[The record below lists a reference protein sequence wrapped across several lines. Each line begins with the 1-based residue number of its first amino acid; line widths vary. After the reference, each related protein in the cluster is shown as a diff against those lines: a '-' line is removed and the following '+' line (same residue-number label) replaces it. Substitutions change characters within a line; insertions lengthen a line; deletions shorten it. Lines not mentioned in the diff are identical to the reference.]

1 MPMQRQKRKSRK
13 MVTGSSE
20 KRRSHGNTKNY
31 QPGVGDGVRADS
43 ANFVSGIMRLTGK
56 FKAICG
62 LAALL
67 PVIVLVSCSQKTPS
81 GTSAANSGSASARLS
96 DTPSGFYVPQ
106 GAVFDVKYT
115 DNTVRI
121 DLATVQKTLRSVSD
135 DARVFVFGSPDSK
148 LAELQP
154 GKVMFLE
161 HLGARRVVAVQRQG
175 AQTAVLTEFAALT
188 DFIQDGRIEFSAPID
203 FRRRRAEALP
213 PAHYDAFDRFR
224 AWFEP
229 PVYASENKAS
239 IGLTTS
245 GKINEWE
252 YELEGE
258 PEGDGFKLSLT
269 AEKKLAGL
277 TAKIKTDGEISHI
290 STAFK
295 ATISGGKVQE
305 MKYSTPLQGK
315 FHVSWAALT
324 SGENS
329 GIGEARLKLPPFAKD
344 VFDIYG
350 LPVLFRIDEALI
362 FKPGFGTKH
371 DAAEGGFNVNYDG
384 TGGLSV
390 KGEQST
396 PEGSMKGDPELEKTT
411 ASSMAAHGIV
421 LAINAP
427 KVSISIGTESMME
440 AIKEAL
446 PKTLEDKVAQVLEN
460 GPFGLGGLV
469 KKAKEDFFKLEG
481 AAYVQLVTE
490 FDYAGSGPLSVVP
503 CSMTH
508 FNFFAQAGAD
518 AQIGLVKGES
528 PHLDLYKTSKTIRD
542 PDVNICG
549 QK

>member
-1 MPMQRQKRKSRK
+1 MK
-13 MVTGSSE
+13 V
-20 KRRSHGNTKNY
+20 
-31 QPGVGDGVRADS
+31 
-43 ANFVSGIMRLTGK
+43 TGK
-56 FKAICG
+56 FKESLR

-67 PVIVLVSCSQKTPS
+67 PLIALVSCSQKTPV
-81 GTSAANSGSASARLS
+81 GASAANSDSARAPLP
-96 DTPSGFYVPQ
+96 DTPSRFYVPK

-135 DARVFVFGSPDSK
+135 DARVFVFDGPDSK
-148 LAELQP
+148 LANLQP

-203 FRRRRAEALP
+203 FRRRHAELLP
-213 PAHYDAFDRFR
+213 PPRNHDALDRFL
-224 AWFEP
+224 AWLAP

-245 GKINEWE
+245 GKINDWE
-252 YELEGE
+252 YQLEGE
-258 PEGDGFKLSLT
+258 PEGDGFKLSLEV
-269 AEKKLAGL
+269 EKKVAGL
-277 TAKIKTDGEISHI
+277 TAKVKTEGEISHI
-290 STAFK
+290 STVFK
-295 ATISGGKVQE
+295 ANIHGGKIQE

-315 FHVSWAALT
+315 LHVSWAALT

-371 DAAEGGFNVNYDG
+371 DAAEGGFNLNYDG

-411 ASSMAAHGIV
+411 AESMAAHGIV
-421 LAINAP
+421 LAIDAP
-427 KVSISIGTESMME
+427 KVSVSVGTESMME

-446 PKTLEDKVAQVLEN
+446 PKTLEDKVAQLLEN
-460 GPFGLGGLV
+460 GPFGLGGLA

-508 FNFFAQAGAD
+508 FNFYAQAGAD
-518 AQIGLVKGES
+518 AQIGMVKAES
-528 PHLDLYKTSKTIRD
+528 PHLDLYKTSKTIRN
-542 PDVNICG
+542 PDINACG

>member
-1 MPMQRQKRKSRK
+1 
-13 MVTGSSE
+13 VSE
-20 KRRSHGNTKNY
+20 
-31 QPGVGDGVRADS
+31 
-43 ANFVSGIMRLTGK
+43 
-56 FKAICG
+56 
-62 LAALL
+62 
-67 PVIVLVSCSQKTPS
+67 
-81 GTSAANSGSASARLS
+81 
-96 DTPSGFYVPQ
+96 
-106 GAVFDVKYT
+106 
-115 DNTVRI
+115 
-121 DLATVQKTLRSVSD
+121 
-135 DARVFVFGSPDSK
+135 DARVFVFEGSDSK
-148 LAELQP
+148 VADLQP

-161 HLGARRVVAVQRQG
+161 HLGARRVVSVQKQG
-175 AQTAVLTEFAALT
+175 SQTAVLTEPAALT

-203 FRRRRAEALP
+203 FRRRHAELLP
-213 PAHYDAFDRFR
+213 LPRNYQVFDHFR
-224 AWFEP
+224 TWLEPP

-245 GKINEWE
+245 GKINDWE
-252 YELEGE
+252 YQLDGE
-258 PEGDGFKLSLT
+258 PEGDGFKLSLEV
-269 AEKKLAGL
+269 EKKLAGL
-277 TAKIKTDGEISHI
+277 TAKVKTEGTISHI

-295 ATISGGKVQE
+295 ANIRGGKMQE
-305 MKYSTPLQGK
+305 MEYSTPLQGK
-315 FHVSWAALT
+315 LHVSWAVLT

-371 DAAEGGFNVNYDG
+371 DAAEGGFNINYNG

-411 ASSMAAHGIV
+411 AESMAAHGIV
-421 LAINAP
+421 LAIDAP
-427 KVSISIGTESMME
+427 KVSVSVGTESMME

-469 KKAKEDFFKLEG
+469 KKAREDFFKLEG

-490 FDYAGSGPLSVVP
+490 FDYAGSGPLSLVP

-508 FNFFAQAGAD
+508 VNFFAQAGAD
-518 AQIGLVKGES
+518 AQIGMVKGES
-528 PHLDLYKTSKTIRD
+528 PHLDLYKTSKTIRE
-542 PDVNICG
+542 PDVNACG

>member
-1 MPMQRQKRKSRK
+1 MR
-13 MVTGSSE
+13 VTGS
-20 KRRSHGNTKNY
+20 
-31 QPGVGDGVRADS
+31 
-43 ANFVSGIMRLTGK
+43 
-56 FKAICG
+56 FKAI
-62 LAALL
+62 LRVAALL
-67 PVIVLVSCSQKTPS
+67 PLIALLSCSKKTPT
-81 GTSAANSGSASARLS
+81 GPSAANADSASAPLS
-96 DTPSGFYVPQ
+96 DTPPDFYTPK

-121 DLATVQKTLRSVSD
+121 DLATVQKTLRSVSG
-135 DARVFVFGSPDSK
+135 DARVFVFEGSNSK
-148 LAELQP
+148 LADLQP

-161 HLGARRVVAVQRQG
+161 HLGARRVVAVERHG

-188 DFIQDGRIEFSAPID
+188 DFIQDGRIEFSAPIN
-203 FRRRRAEALP
+203 FRRRRAELLP
-213 PAHYDAFDRFR
+213 PSRNYAGLGHFLG
-224 AWFEP
+224 WFAP
-229 PVYASENKAS
+229 QPVYASEENKTS

-258 PEGDGFKLSLT
+258 PEGDGFKLSLDV
-269 AEKKLAGL
+269 EKKLAGL
-277 TAKIKTDGEISHI
+277 TAKVKTEGEISHI

-295 ATISGGKVQE
+295 ATIHGGKIQE
-305 MKYSTPLQGK
+305 MEYSTPLQGK
-315 FHVSWAALT
+315 LHVSWAALT
-324 SGENS
+324 SGENT

-350 LPVLFRIDEALI
+350 LPMLFQIDEALI

-371 DAAEGGFNVNYDG
+371 DAAEGGFNLNYEG

-396 PEGSMKGDPELEKTT
+396 PEGSMKGEPALEKTT
-411 ASSMAAHGIV
+411 AESMAAHGIV

-427 KVSISIGTESMME
+427 KVSVSVGTESMME
-440 AIKEAL
+440 AIKEVL
-446 PKTLEDKVAQVLEN
+446 PQTLEDKAAQVLEN

-508 FNFFAQAGAD
+508 VNFFAQAGAD

-528 PHLDLYKTSKTIRD
+528 PHLDVYKTSKTIRD
-542 PDVNICG
+542 PDINACG

>member
-1 MPMQRQKRKSRK
+1 
-13 MVTGSSE
+13 
-20 KRRSHGNTKNY
+20 
-31 QPGVGDGVRADS
+31 
-43 ANFVSGIMRLTGK
+43 MRLTGK
-56 FKAICG
+56 FKSICG

-67 PVIVLVSCSQKTPS
+67 PLIVLFSCSKRAPS
-81 GTSAANSGSASARLS
+81 GTSAANSDPASARLS
-96 DTPSGFYVPQ
+96 DTPSGFYVPK

-135 DARVFVFGSPDSK
+135 DARVFVFQGFDSK
-148 LAELQP
+148 LADLQP

-203 FRRRRAEALP
+203 FRRRQAELLP
-213 PAHYDAFDRFR
+213 PAHYDAFHRFR
-224 AWFEP
+224 AWFAATS
-229 PVYASENKAS
+229 VYASENKAS
-239 IGLTTS
+239 IGLTNS

-258 PEGDGFKLSLT
+258 PEGDGFKLSLEV
-269 AEKKLAGL
+269 EKKLAGL
-277 TAKIKTDGEISHI
+277 TAKVKTEGEISHI

-295 ATISGGKVQE
+295 ATIRGGKVQE
-305 MKYSTPLQGK
+305 MQYSTPLQGK
-315 FHVSWAALT
+315 LHVSWAALT

-396 PEGSMKGDPELEKTT
+396 PEGSMKGDPALEKTT
-411 ASSMAAHGIV
+411 AESMAAHGIV
-421 LAINAP
+421 LAIDAP
-427 KVSISIGTESMME
+427 KVSVSVGTESMME
-440 AIKEAL
+440 AIKEVL
-446 PKTLEDKVAQVLEN
+446 PKTLEDKAAQVLEN

-518 AQIGLVKGES
+518 AQIGIVKGES

-542 PDVNICG
+542 PDINACG